1 MNEKGRLKRAALFFV
16 KNSGRLSLS
25 FENNI
30 LICLYVHTM
39 NNNDDQE
46 IRYRLFKL
54 LGDDPSL
61 TQRQMAEKM
70 GISLGKFNYCLNEL
84 VKKGFV
90 KINRFKSSQNKAAYM
105 YILTPHGLEEKTKIT
120 VNFLKRKIQE
130 FDEIKKQIQ
139 EIAHEA
145 ESEELKNIL
154 GDNNFSD

>member
-1 MNEKGRLKRAALFFV
+1 MNA
-16 KNSGRLSLS
+16 
-25 FENNI
+25 
-30 LICLYVHTM
+30 
-39 NNNDDQE
+39 NDDHE
-46 IRYRLFKL
+46 IRYRIFKL
-54 LGDDPSL
+54 LGDDPNL

-130 FDEIKKQIQ
+130 FDEIKRQIE